1 MGSKIKRS
9 LFKYLIIS
17 LTISIILS
25 IAVQDAAQ
33 NISDNI
39 QLKYTDSS
47 KLYEYQNGYSQLF
60 GDVPQIPDVS
70 PEIMTPSDRIAKE
83 LCDFISSW
91 CILFFT
97 LFGVFL
103 SLTLFYKR
111 RLKTPFSVL
120 NEAADKISRQD
131 LDFKISYV
139 YDDEL
144 GQICAAFEKMREK
157 LAENNSSMWNMIDE
171 QKQMRSAFS
180 HDLRT
185 PLAVMKGYVEY
196 LLRYYPK
203 HRLSEEKVIEVLGEL
218 QSQTERISCFA
229 DTMKNINRLD
239 EIIISRAYVSQA
251 DLLAKTE
258 AILTVL
264 AQKYAKQF
272 EVHAQKQMDEVL
284 SKGWTVQEIRQF
296 FIDEY
301 GIVGFQSVWNMSAY
315 KKADAGEVQQY
326 LDSVFQEESYTSYL
340 GRKYADYLGITS
352 ILFTISVFAILLM
365 RDMRK
370 SIYSFIHTKPISSR
384 NYVLGKYIA
393 GISMVLLFVVILTA
407 IVDVVAVSAGNSY
420 GYKTSLWD
428 IWANIIMYDL
438 PGILLTGCIMLF
450 ISILFK
456 NVIPAIPAMLLY
468 FIYANIGTLSSAED
482 YHYQVK
488 PGAIFIRFPQ
498 LFTETEIPS
507 GIVSNQIFLL
517 ILAIVLLIASIQIWE
532 RRRDT

>member
-70 PEIMTPSDRIAKE
+70 PEIMIPSDRIAKE

-185 PLAVMKGYVEY
+185 PLAVMNGYVEY

-272 EVHAQKQMDEVL
+272 EVHSELKEQQLNLDISIFLEVL
-284 SKGWTVQEIRQF
+284 ENLIDNAMRFSVQCVRVEFRYSQSLLNVYVH
-296 FIDEY
+296 DD
-301 GIVGFQSVWNMSAY
+301 GKGFQPDELS
-315 KKADAGEVQQY
+315 KA
-326 LDSVFQEESYTSYL
+326 
-340 GRKYADYLGITS
+340 
-352 ILFTISVFAILLM
+352 
-365 RDMRK
+365 
-370 SIYSFIHTKPISSR
+370 
-384 NYVLGKYIA
+384 
-393 GISMVLLFVVILTA
+393 
-407 IVDVVAVSAGNSY
+407 
-420 GYKTSLWD
+420 
-428 IWANIIMYDL
+428 
-438 PGILLTGCIMLF
+438 
-450 ISILFK
+450 
-456 NVIPAIPAMLLY
+456 
-468 FIYANIGTLSSAED
+468 
-482 YHYQVK
+482 VK
-488 PGAIFIRFPQ
+488 PYYHGESVGTEHYGMGLYICKMLCEKHGGFLRVYNSPGGGACVEF
-498 LFTETEIPS
+498 
-507 GIVSNQIFLL
+507 N
-517 ILAIVLLIASIQIWE
+517 IAA
-532 RRRDT
+532 